1 MEICR
6 LWAGKWQGAEKGAVA
21 GVTEMHIEVMKGGLE
36 TASVDV
42 NISGGPEVSAALT
55 PFPWP
60 NLETRV
66 IGNSPL

>member
-1 MEICR
+1 M
-6 LWAGKWQGAEKGAVA
+6 A
-21 GVTEMHIEVMKGGLE
+21 GVTEIHIEVLKGGLE

-42 NISGGPEVSAALT
+42 NISGGTEVSTALT

-60 NLETRV
+60 NLETCV